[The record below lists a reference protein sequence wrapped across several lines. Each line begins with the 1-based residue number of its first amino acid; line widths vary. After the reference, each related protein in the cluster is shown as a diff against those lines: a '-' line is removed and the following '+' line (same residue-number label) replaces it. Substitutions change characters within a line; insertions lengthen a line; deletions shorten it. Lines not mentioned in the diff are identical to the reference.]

1 MKLFILLFVPVVI
14 CSSCMSTTVIST
26 QQKDADVYFDGEY
39 KGKSPVKVG
48 NTKVVTTCT
57 DIRIEKEGYET
68 LMTQI
73 CRDEELAAGP
83 IAGGACLLAIAL
95 PVPWLWSFKYKKS
108 HHYILKEK

>member
-1 MKLFILLFVPVVI
+1 MKLFTLLFVPIVI
-14 CSSCMSTTVIST
+14 SSSCMSTTIIST
-26 QQKDADVYFDGEY
+26 EQKEADVYFDGEY

-48 NTKVVTTCT
+48 NTKVVSTCT
-57 DIRIEKEGYET
+57 DVRIEKEGYET

-83 IAGGACLLAIAL
+83 IVAGTCLLAF
-95 PVPWLWSFKYKKS
+95 PVPWLWSFKYKKN